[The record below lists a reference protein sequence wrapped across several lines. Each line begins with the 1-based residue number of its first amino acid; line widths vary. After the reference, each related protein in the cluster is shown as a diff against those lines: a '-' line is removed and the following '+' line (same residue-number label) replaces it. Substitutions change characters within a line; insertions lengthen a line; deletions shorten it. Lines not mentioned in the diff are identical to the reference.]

1 MGQLVL
7 KGAKDAYQS
16 IEIYKEFMRPIVLA
30 TGNVHK
36 VHDIQP
42 TLHEAGFQVYLQTEF
57 FCEEVEE
64 DGLSFV
70 ENALKKARFASQKTG
85 MPALADDSGL
95 EVDVLGGQPGLY
107 SARYALSTV
116 GEKNDEQNLIKLL
129 QDLKN
134 VPASQRQARYCCAM
148 VYVESADD
156 AMPII
161 GVGTWNGDILSER
174 RTGQGIGYDDVF
186 WVPQFFKTVSEIP
199 DEIKNSVS
207 HRAKALES
215 ILTQLQGVQL

>member
-1 MGQLVL
+1 
-7 KGAKDAYQS
+7 
-16 IEIYKEFMRPIVLA
+16 MRPIVLA
-30 TGNVHK
+30 TGNIHK
-36 VHDIQP
+36 VREIQP
-42 TLHEAGFQVYLQTEF
+42 ALNETGFQVYAQTEF
-57 FCEEVEE
+57 FSEEVEE

-70 ENALKKARFASQKTG
+70 ENAIKKARYACQKTG

-95 EVDVLGGQPGLY
+95 EVDVLGGQPGIY

-116 GEKNDEQNLIKLL
+116 GEKSDEQNLQKLL
-129 QDLKN
+129 DDLQN
-134 VPASQRQARYCCAM
+134 IPDAQRQARYCCAM
-148 VYVESADD
+148 AYFEHPDD

-161 GVGTWNGDILSER
+161 GVGTWAGDILTER

-215 ILTQLQGVQL
+215 VLSQLQGVQL